1 MSDNQKDIYKP
12 GQDAG
17 SYFKGYN
24 DYLHKQLQRIDGAS
38 IEALSQA
45 FLAARKNNKTIFFI
59 GNGGSAATA
68 SHFAQDLATVGRKA
82 GVDSFR
88 TLSLTDNNSYITALG
103 NDIGYDHIFSEQ
115 MRYLFK
121 EGDLLV
127 AISAS
132 GNSPNII
139 VAVEFAKKLGGKVF
153 AIAGFD
159 GGKLAQMADEAI
171 TIATPK
177 GEYGPVEDGHMIID
191 HVVTGYLLEILKQE
205 KK

>member
-1 MSDNQKDIYKP
+1 MSDNQKDLFQL
-12 GQDAG
+12 GQDTG
-17 SYFKGYN
+17 SYFKRYN
-24 DYLHKQLQRIDGAS
+24 DYLHKQLQQIDGAAL
-38 IEALSQA
+38 EALSQA
-45 FLAARKNNKTIFFI
+45 FLSARKNDKTIFFI

-88 TLSLTDNNSYITALG
+88 TLSLTDNTSYITALG

-121 EGDLLV
+121 PGDLLV

-139 VAVEFAKKLGGKVF
+139 VAAEFAKN
-153 AIAGFD
+153 
-159 GGKLAQMADEAI
+159 
-171 TIATPK
+171 
-177 GEYGPVEDGHMIID
+177 
-191 HVVTGYLLEILKQE
+191 
-205 KK
+205 